1 MGGRQL
7 STVSS
12 IPGSAPGPLSRRRFL
27 HVLAAAGAGSAVA
40 CSFGVEPEAFVEQE
54 RLQSRPSAPTLAIT
68 PGLHRLGIGGGRDA
82 LLHVP
87 ASYRS
92 SVPLPLL
99 VLLHGATGSASNWFG
114 SYAAR
119 SDAHRFLMLAPESRS
134 GTWDIVNGPMSVDVQ
149 FIDAALEWTFRRCA
163 VDAARMAMAG
173 FSDGASYALS
183 LGLANGD
190 LFGRVVAFSPG
201 FFRVH
206 VARGKPPVWI
216 SHGLGDAV
224 LPVNG
229 TSRMIV
235 GQLRVA
241 GYAVD
246 YREFDGGHEVPAAI
260 SDGAMAWLAGEWG
273 SR

>member
-1 MGGRQL
+1 M
-7 STVSS
+7 STL
-12 IPGSAPGPLSRRRFL
+12 PGPALGALSRRHFL
-27 HVLAAAGAGSAVA
+27 HALAAAGAGGTAA
-40 CSFGVEPEAFVEQE
+40 CSLGAAPEPVVEQE
-54 RLQSRPSAPTLAIT
+54 RLQTRPSAPTLAIT

-87 ASYRS
+87 ASYRPAD
-92 SVPLPLL
+92 PLPLV
-99 VLLHGATGSASNWFG
+99 VLLHGASGSASNWFG

-134 GTWDIVNGPMSVDVQ
+134 GTWDIVNGPMAIDVQ

-163 VDAARMAMAG
+163 VDAARMAVAG

-190 LFGRVVAFSPG
+190 LFDRVVAFSPG
-201 FFRVH
+201 FFRVSF
-206 VARGKPPVWI
+206 ARGKPPVWI
-216 SHGLGDAV
+216 SHGLDDAI
-224 LPVNG
+224 LPVNQ
-229 TSRMIV
+229 TSRTIV
-235 GQLRVA
+235 GNLRLA

-260 SDGAMAWLAGEWG
+260 SDSAMAWLTQEWASG
-273 SR
+273 